1 MTNPFDDIDREVR
14 KRQDLRICQVIQYI
28 GDDTVRIYKMTDAH
42 IGDEDDPLTTIEIDG
57 TYEDMDV

>member
-1 MTNPFDDIDREVR
+1 MADPFDEIDREVR
-14 KRQDLRICQVIQYI
+14 KRQDLNICQVIQYI

-57 TYEDMDV
+57 TYYDKKI